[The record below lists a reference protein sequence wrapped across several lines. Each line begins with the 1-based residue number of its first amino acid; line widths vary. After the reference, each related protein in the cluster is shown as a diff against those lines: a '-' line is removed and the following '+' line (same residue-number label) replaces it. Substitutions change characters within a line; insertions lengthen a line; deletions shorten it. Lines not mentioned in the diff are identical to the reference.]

1 MHTLLR
7 TAFVFQFLAGALT
20 AWGQQ
25 SPFLP
30 PDIYDQLTNEISG
43 DIAYDNLRLLV
54 MYHAPTGASQGFFD
68 EAKWVEERAKSYGL
82 EDVKFLPL
90 PAWITSP
97 TAVNQMWT
105 LKSGELWLLDPKIM
119 KLGDVRE
126 TPTFVADNSP
136 TADITAD
143 LLDVGEG
150 IEESDYAGKEVS
162 GKVVLAYGAINRVKE
177 LACWGHG
184 ATAIVSYSSTRIDP
198 WTDHPDQVA
207 WSSVR
212 ASREGEQ
219 PTPPVFMISPR
230 TGLMLSRWISGHPPT
245 HIFADAAEQAG
256 PPPRLRVRLKIESE
270 TSIPG
275 RSGLVEGL
283 IRGTTYHDQA
293 IVLTAHMQEEK
304 TSANDDRSGCA
315 NLLEIGRALETMIS
329 KGRLP
334 RPKRDIRLWWTNEIA
349 AEYAYFADH
358 PDEPR
363 RIIADINEDMVGARQ
378 SLGGRV
384 QHVSRTPYSRWSY
397 LNDVV
402 ESIVTSLVQ
411 GNNAYLASWQ
421 NHNPAPYSRP
431 LFSHLGSHE
440 PYHAELVH
448 YFDSTDHLVFN
459 EGAIGIPGV
468 TFTNWPDEYIHS
480 SDDDLWQIDR
490 TQLQRNAVAVAGS
503 ALYLANLTEAEVP
516 TLLAVM
522 AGEARERLS
531 HDLATGLAGMA
542 EAAALRPGV
551 GPAPGATTTADAT
564 NDALRAAYKDAW
576 TLLDEAESREV
587 MGLESVRRFC
597 SKDVQRLL
605 ESLEEDMKLTEL
617 NHQKRIE
624 EWYVALG
631 GKKGPPALEE
641 NERAADSQVPI
652 MAGNLGDFLK
662 RKQEVEGPKT
672 LHALMKFEA
681 FNYMDGRRSLLDIY
695 HAVRAESLSAGDW
708 YYGTVQLR
716 DIEALFNAAQKEG
729 AVHISAKPSSAAA
742 RQE

>member
-1 MHTLLR
+1 MHTFLR
-7 TAFVFQFLAGALT
+7 TAFVFLFLAGALT
-20 AWGQQ
+20 ACGQQ

-30 PDIYDQLTNEISG
+30 PDIYDQLTSEISG
-43 DIAYDNLRLLV
+43 DIAYDNLRSLV

-68 EAKWVEERAKSYGL
+68 EAKWVEERASSYGL
-82 EDVKFLPL
+82 EDVKFVPL
-90 PAWITSP
+90 PPWITSP
-97 TAVNQMWT
+97 TSVNQMWT

-143 LLDVGEG
+143 LVDVGEG

-162 GKVVLAYGAINRVKE
+162 GKVVLAYGPINRVKE

-329 KGRLP
+329 EGRLP

-503 ALYLANLTEAEVP
+503 ALYLANLTAAEVP

-564 NDALRAAYKDAW
+564 TDALRAAYKDAW

-587 MGLESVRRFC
+587 MGLESVRRFS

-631 GKKGPPALEE
+631 GKKVPPALEE
-641 NERAADSQVPI
+641 NERAADSQVPM

-695 HAVRAESLSAGDW
+695 RAVRAESLSAGDW

-729 AVHISAKPSSAAA
+729 AVHISAKPIPAAA